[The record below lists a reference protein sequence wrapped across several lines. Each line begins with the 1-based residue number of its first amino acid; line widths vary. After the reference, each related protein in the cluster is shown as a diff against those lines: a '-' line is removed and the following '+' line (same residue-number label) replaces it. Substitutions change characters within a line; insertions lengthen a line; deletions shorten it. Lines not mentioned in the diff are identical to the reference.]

1 MSGFG
6 QNSGKSLKEVHGC
19 TASVFW
25 KPWIDVL
32 LFSVLGIDKFGGSI
46 DGAVCLSEGIMF
58 ICESSSNIG
67 EN

>member
-1 MSGFG
+1 MAVPHLSFESHGLMFF
-6 QNSGKSLKEVHGC
+6 SL
-19 TASVFW
+19 AF
-25 KPWIDVL
+25 
-32 LFSVLGIDKFGGSI
+32 LGIDKFGGSI